1 MSSSIIVAVIS
12 FLGTLIGTAGGIV
25 ASAKLTEYRLTQL
38 ERKLE
43 NISVA
48 TSKIPVM
55 EEKQKSSERRISKL
69 ERDYSRAQFI
79 SMN

>member
-43 NISVA
+43 NISAA

-69 ERDYSRAQFI
+69 ERDYSRAPFI